1 MSIFLEALLIFG
13 LRVLGIAVSTLST
26 LMTVQGRK
34 VYAVAAGFVSSLVY
48 VIAIGKVVTNLN
60 NVWNIIA
67 YAGGFAGG
75 TLVGMVLEQRL
86 ALGYAEVR
94 FISTDDGHDLAGA
107 LREAGFGV
115 TEVEGHGRDRTVE
128 VVTVLIPRKEVKNV
142 LEIGQRA
149 DNDAVVTVTDSR
161 SVQRGY
167 WHPDRCRR

>member
-1 MSIFLEALLIFG
+1 MSIVLEALLIFG

-34 VYAVAAGFVSSLVY
+34 VYAVAAGFISSLVY
-48 VIAIGKVVTNLN
+48 VIAIGKVVSNLN

-94 FISTDDGHDLAGA
+94 FISIEDGHDLAGT

-115 TEVEGHGRDRTVE
+115 TELEGHGREKTVE
-128 VVTVLIPRKEVKNV
+128 VVSVLVPRREVKNV
-142 LEIGQRA
+142 LKIGQQV
-149 DNDAVVTVTDSR
+149 DDDAIVTVTDSR
-161 SVQRGY
+161 TVQRGY